1 MTKLG
6 RCAPH
11 TRNTAAVPLI
21 FLMALLQAAVP
32 PVRSLDKGSASQ
44 ISSPREVT
52 VRERGEWAAL
62 WSEHAPGRPQPSV
75 DFSSEMVVGVFVGTR
90 PTAGF
95 AVEIVGYR
103 AVGSDVVVQYAETIP
118 PRGALTAQV
127 LTSPFHLVVVPKQTG
142 NVTFEKVRS

>member
-1 MTKLG
+1 
-6 RCAPH
+6 
-11 TRNTAAVPLI
+11 VPLI
-21 FLMALLQAAVP
+21 FLMAFLQAVVP

-44 ISSPREVT
+44 ISIPREVI
-52 VRERGEWAAL
+52 VRDRAEWAAL
-62 WSEHAPGRPQPSV
+62 WSAHAPGRPQPEV

-103 AVGSDVVVQYAETIP
+103 AVGSDVVVQYAEAIP
-118 PRGALTAQV
+118 PRGAITAQV